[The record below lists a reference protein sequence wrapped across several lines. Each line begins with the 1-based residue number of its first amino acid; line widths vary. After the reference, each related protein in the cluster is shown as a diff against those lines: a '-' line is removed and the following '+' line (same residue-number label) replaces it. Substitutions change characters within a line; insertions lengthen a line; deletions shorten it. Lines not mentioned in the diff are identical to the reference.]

1 MRKIKIN
8 FNGENL
14 TEKLKTAGQYFTN
27 APCADFELDL
37 TKLNL
42 IDASKITLL
51 LSVELMRKNTKSKL
65 NCLLKDRETL
75 NIIKPRKLKNT
86 FLSVTLEEN
95 KVREFGYKNKIR
107 IKTGSKA
114 Q

>member
-8 FNGENL
+8 FNKANLKEELENA
-14 TEKLKTAGQYFTN
+14 KKHFSTN
-27 APCADFELDL
+27 FYTDFELDL

-51 LSVELMRKNTKSKL
+51 LSAELMRKNTKLKL
-65 NCLLKDRETL
+65 NCLLKDKETL

-86 FLSVTLEEN
+86 FLSVTLNEN
-95 KVREFGYKNKIR
+95 KVRDFEYNKIQ

-114 Q
+114 R

>member
-8 FNGENL
+8 FNTENL
-14 TEKLKTAGQYFTN
+14 DEKIKSAREFFSAGSSI
-27 APCADFELDL
+27 DFELDL
-37 TKLNL
+37 SRLNL

-51 LSVELMRKNTKSKL
+51 LSSELYRKNACSKL
-65 NCLLKDRETL
+65 NCLLKDKETL

-86 FLSVTLEEN
+86 FLSVTLNEN
-95 KVREFGYKNKIR
+95 KVRDFEYNDKIQ
-107 IKTGSKA
+107 IKTGSSA

>member
-8 FNGENL
+8 FSGENL
-14 TEKLKTAGQYFTN
+14 KENIKNAEQYFTN
-27 APCADFELDL
+27 TPCADFELDL
-37 TKLNL
+37 SKLNL

-51 LSVELMRKNTKSKL
+51 LSVELMHKNTKSKL
-65 NCLLKDRETL
+65 SCLLKDRETL

-95 KVREFGYKNKIR
+95 KVREFEYKNKIQ

>member
-8 FNGENL
+8 FNSKNL
-14 TEKLKTAGQYFTN
+14 KEEMESARKHFSTSL
-27 APCADFELDL
+27 CADFELDL

-51 LSVELMRKNTKSKL
+51 LSTELMRQNARARL
-65 NCLLKDRETL
+65 NCLLKDKETL

-86 FLSVTLEEN
+86 FLSVTLNEN
-95 KVREFGYKNKIR
+95 KVREFEYSKIQ

-114 Q
+114 R

>member
-1 MRKIKIN
+1 MRKFKIN
-8 FNGENL
+8 FNSKDLKENL
-14 TEKLKTAGQYFTN
+14 ESAKKHFDTN
-27 APCADFELDL
+27 FYNNFELDL

-51 LSVELMRKNTKSKL
+51 LSAELMQKNTKAKL
-65 NCLLKDRETL
+65 SCLLKDAETL

-86 FLSVTLEEN
+86 FLSVTLNEK
-95 KVREFGYKNKIR
+95 KVREFER
-107 IKTGSKA
+107 PLVQIKTGSRA